1 MLLSVRG
8 CWLHFAADGGLCGLE
23 NSVSHGAMLHFG
35 PDVASKAIAKT
46 SSSDPDLLK
55 LMPAGSMSKKKPKK
69 SKVRKRI
76 CRCLKLDHLL
86 CICVEPLTSRFVVV
100 YPWWCESSSVAC

>member
-1 MLLSVRG
+1 MCPHVSSQIGAATAYGPYVAECATVLVA
-8 CWLHFAADGGLCGLE
+8 FTADGGLCGLE

-69 SKVRKRI
+69 SKVRR
-76 CRCLKLDHLL
+76 H
-86 CICVEPLTSRFVVV
+86 ENA
-100 YPWWCESSSVAC
+100 VA